1 MRETTDPIALFL
13 PSLHGGGAERAMLT
27 FSGELIR
34 QGRKVDLVV
43 GQLEGRLRE
52 IIPKGVRVFNL
63 KSKRTALALPKL
75 VRYLRERQP
84 LALYSTIING
94 NVVAS
99 CAARIAGV
107 STPII
112 VRESNSTLSS
122 PKSTPRH
129 WVTFL
134 LSRYAYRLSDGVI
147 AVSRGVA
154 DQLRLH
160 SPLVASKIEVIPTPI
175 VSEEVLA
182 ASQEPVD
189 HEWFLKHDKP
199 ILVSAGRLEK
209 HKGFST
215 LLSAFA
221 RLRGRVDARL
231 VILGEGSK
239 RRELEAQAAALG
251 IAEHIALLGFK
262 HNPFAYMS
270 KADAFVLASEYEGLP
285 NVLVQAMA
293 FGVPIVSTD
302 CPSGPSEILCDGRFG
317 DLVPVGDE
325 AAIATALVRALNKP
339 RQREAQEHARSAYG
353 APKAAL
359 DYLAVA
365 GIR

>member
-1 MRETTDPIALFL
+1 MRESTHPIALFL
-13 PSLHGGGAERAMLT
+13 PSVHGGGAERAMIT
-27 FSGELIR
+27 FARELIR

-43 GQLEGRLRE
+43 GRLEGRLQK
-52 IIPKGVRVFNL
+52 ILPKGVRVFNL
-63 KSKRTALALPKL
+63 KSTRTVFALPKL
-75 VRYLRERQP
+75 VQYLKEREP

-107 STPII
+107 STPVI
-112 VRESNSTLSS
+112 VRESNAPLSS
-122 PKSTPRH
+122 PKISGSH
-129 WVTFL
+129 WVTFF
-134 LSRYAYRLSDGVI
+134 LSRYVYRLSDGVI

-154 DQLRLH
+154 DQLRVH
-160 SPLVASKIEVIPTPI
+160 SPMLAHKISVISTPI

-182 ASQEPVD
+182 AGEEEVD
-189 HEWFLKHDKP
+189 HEWFVNHDKP
-199 ILVSAGRLEK
+199 LILSAGRLEK
-209 HKGFST
+209 SKGFST
-215 LLSAFA
+215 LLRAFS
-221 RLRGRVDARL
+221 RVRERVDARL
-231 VILGEGSK
+231 VILGEGTR
-239 RRELEAQAAALG
+239 RRELESQAATLG
-251 IAEHIALLGFK
+251 IADHIALLGFK

-293 FGVPIVSTD
+293 FGVPIVATD
-302 CPSGPSEILCDGRFG
+302 CPSGPSEILCDGEFG

-339 RQREAQEHARSAYG
+339 RQTAAQEHARTAYG
-353 APKAAL
+353 APQAAK

-365 GIR
+365 GIE